1 MIFFTQIFVVQLN
14 YFYDSL
20 NTVVI
25 VAPDGEFFSPKYA
38 QFLLAFKGKSY
49 MMNCYY
55 SFFR

>member
-1 MIFFTQIFVVQLN
+1 MKLQNNMIFFTQIFVVQLN

-38 QFLLAFKGKSY
+38 QFLLAFKGKS
-49 MMNCYY
+49 
-55 SFFR
+55 